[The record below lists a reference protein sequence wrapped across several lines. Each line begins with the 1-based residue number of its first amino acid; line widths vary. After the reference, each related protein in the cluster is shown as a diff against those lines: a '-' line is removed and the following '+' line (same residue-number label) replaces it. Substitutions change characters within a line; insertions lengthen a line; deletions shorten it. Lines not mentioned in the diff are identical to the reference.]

1 MVLVVPN
8 DKDAKLKMQE
18 CEKIVRRM
26 AFLQAIEVG
35 DPPSAAE
42 GLDLDS
48 IGMCALARGCR
59 KWQVAD

>member
-1 MVLVVPN
+1 MIIVPN

-26 AFLQAIEVG
+26 DFLKAIEMG

-42 GLDLDS
+42 GLDLNS
-48 IGMCALARGCR
+48 MGTFGLEACN
-59 KWQVAD
+59 

>member
-1 MVLVVPN
+1 
-8 DKDAKLKMQE
+8 MQE

-26 AFLQAIEVG
+26 AFLQAIEMG

-48 IGMCALARGCR
+48 MGKCAAVDGREMLLISRQWWR
-59 KWQVAD
+59 RSMMV